1 VVPAGDRRSRY
12 TRILRLNLGG
22 KQRVAVIDSGFDGFL
37 VLPDSLADEIRG
49 RFRGEAEV
57 TLGGGQVVR
66 EDLFAI
72 EFPFDSQM
80 LSVEASFAPIEEI
93 LIGTSL
99 IQDYRLEVNFV
110 ARTVVLERVSAT

>member
-1 VVPAGDRRSRY
+1 VKGEVDIRGTP
-12 TRILRLNLGG
+12 ILHLKLGG
-22 KQRVAVIDSGFDGFL
+22 KQWVAVIDTGFDGFL
-37 VLPDSLADEIRG
+37 LLPDSLADEFRG

-57 TLGGGQVVR
+57 TLGGDQVIR

-72 EFPFDSQM
+72 EFPFDGQM

-93 LIGTSL
+93 LIGTGL
-99 IQDYRLEVNFV
+99 IQNYRLEVNFV